1 MMKWHTLLFINC
13 LAVLADDRIA
23 ILCGTR
29 KHLYKSAIF
38 LLCYRTDPIILIIL
52 RLHFFRDA
60 T

>member
-13 LAVLADDRIA
+13 LAVLADGRIA

-38 LLCYRTDPIILIIL
+38 LLCYRTDPIIDYPSPS
-52 RLHFFRDA
+52 FFRDA